1 MRSTVYLETT
11 IVSYLTARPS
21 RDVILHAH
29 QQLTQ
34 EWWYE
39 QRELFEVYISPI
51 VMVEAQRGD
60 AEQAQRRM
68 EALAGIPQ
76 LSPTQDALDLA
87 KTLVAQGPIPEKA
100 ELDALHIA
108 ITAVHGIQYLLTWNC
123 KHIANARMRHQI
135 ESLCREG
142 GYEPPVLC
150 TPEELG
156 DEE

>member
-1 MRSTVYLETT
+1 MQPSVYLETT

-34 EWWYE
+34 EWWYG
-39 QRELFEVYISPI
+39 QRKLFDLFISPI
-51 VMVEAQRGD
+51 VLDEAGRGD
-60 AEQAQRRM
+60 QEQAERRI
-68 EALAGIPQ
+68 EALDGIP
-76 LSPTQDALDLA
+76 LLTPTREALDLA
-87 KTLVAQGPIPEKA
+87 KALVTEGPIPKKA

-108 ITAVHGIQYLLTWNC
+108 ITAVHGIHYLLTWNC
-123 KHIANARMRHQI
+123 KHIANARMRNQI
-135 ESLCREG
+135 ESMCRVA